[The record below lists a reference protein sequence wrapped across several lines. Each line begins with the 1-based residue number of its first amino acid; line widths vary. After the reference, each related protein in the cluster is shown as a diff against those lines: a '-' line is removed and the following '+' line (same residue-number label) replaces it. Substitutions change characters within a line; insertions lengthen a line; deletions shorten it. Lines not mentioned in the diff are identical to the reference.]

1 MPPPTCCAGRGFVTN
16 AIYELSGEKPG
27 LWDLLE
33 PSPAPQTQLKAGSTS
48 PVQSFQQ
55 GGSDSLTSMCP
66 SQPLRFYC
74 SFMRPLTAPI
84 TAQGLLHALRHQTEL
99 QTVGRAAAAAGH
111 RAAQGWCARLEGGM
125 DWAQCL
131 PKKDVRPRWC
141 SRELLLSL
149 NQQNQDFIMSYFCTL
164 NS

>member
-1 MPPPTCCAGRGFVTN
+1 MGSAGAQPSTTETWHGAPPLC
-16 AIYELSGEKPG
+16 
-27 LWDLLE
+27 
-33 PSPAPQTQLKAGSTS
+33 KAFSR
-48 PVQSFQQ
+48 

-74 SFMRPLTAPI
+74 SFMRPPPQHPSQPKGSSMCYGI
-84 TAQGLLHALRHQTEL
+84 KL

-111 RAAQGWCARLEGGM
+111 RAAQGWCARLEGSM
-125 DWAQCL
+125 DWAQHR

>member
-16 AIYELSGEKPG
+16 AIYELSGEEPG

-33 PSPAPQTQLKAGSTS
+33 PSPAPQTAEGMEHLPCAKLSAG
-48 PVQSFQQ
+48 
-55 GGSDSLTSMCP
+55 GADSLTSMCL

-131 PKKDVRPRWC
+131 PKKDVRPHWC